1 MNKLAKIKMSKNV
14 VAMKQAAEQSEQA
27 MKFLLNSEKLSSVL
41 EQDETEAMKQVERF
55 TKDMQKFFGILQ
67 QELQK

>member
-1 MNKLAKIKMSKNV
+1 MNKLAKIKMNKNV
-14 VAMKQAAEQSEQA
+14 SAMKQAAEQSEQA
-27 MKFLLNSEKLSSVL
+27 MKYLLNHEEIGSSL
-41 EQDETEAMKQVERF
+41 NEDCITAMKQVERF

>member
-1 MNKLAKIKMSKNV
+1 MNKLAKIKFTKNV

-27 MKFLLNSEKLSSVL
+27 MKYLLNHEKFSSLL
-41 EQDETEAMKQVERF
+41 EEDETQAMKQVERF
-55 TKDMQKFFGILQ
+55 TLDIQKFFGILQ

>member
-1 MNKLAKIKMSKNV
+1 MNKLAKIKLSKNMV
-14 VAMKQAAEQSEQA
+14 SMKQAAEQSEQA